1 MADAQWYPS
10 GARPRILI
18 NWDSFVT
25 QGIPNA
31 WQAPFTDAVIN
42 AYTRWQTVAGVNLR
56 FQFWGY
62 TTKTNSDDGELVIS
76 MNLLHHPMES
86 RLASTFGQYNRLI
99 IVFHRRN
106 GDGTPWNFV
115 PRNARAGEIE
125 MQGVLTHELGHCL
138 GLDHGS
144 DTNAT
149 MFPNYGYQSYRFGPF
164 DDDVQRVRAVYPSF
178 TNNRVRQLRSTDNGG
193 SWTEVPN
200 ALTSH
205 GHVNTRTNVNP
216 GVAALPRSGLYVI
229 GWSHVNSIPTWL
241 RTDGDSF
248 VFRNWLFYGGERSI
262 YGPAY
267 ASDDNQTTLWA
278 WVTNDDQGTIRLVR
292 SQNQAL
298 QWHLI
303 ATPTGART
311 GGTPALCWTRVGG
324 QSTWVLAWS
333 NFDRTNQNDTGLVRA
348 SVSSD
353 NGSSWSAPVT
363 VDPTLKALSG
373 VGAAANAANR
383 IEIAL
388 ALAPDTDAGLGQINV
403 MRTIVC
409 DVHAGNLRRLNVI
422 DSPERTR
429 IQPAIAFEQRINRFV
444 MAWREQNFNTS
455 VNTAHHPESGGS
467 WSPLVR
473 PGQGTH
479 TAPTL
484 AASAE
489 NSELVLWYA
498 FE

>member
-1 MADAQWYPS
+1 VADTQWYPV

-18 NWDSFVT
+18 NWDSFVAE
-25 QGIPNA
+25 GIPAA
-31 WQAPFTDAVIN
+31 WQGPFTEAVIN
-42 AYTRWQTVAGVNLR
+42 AYTRWQNIAGVDLR

-62 TTKTNSDDGELVIS
+62 TTVTQSNDGELVIS
-76 MNLLHHPMES
+76 MNRLHHPMES
-86 RLASTFGQYNRLI
+86 RLASTFGTYNRLI

-138 GLDHGS
+138 GLDHGA
-144 DTNAT
+144 DANAT
-149 MFPNYGYQSYRFGPF
+149 MFPSYGYHRSRFGPF
-164 DDDVQRVRAVYPSF
+164 ADDVQRVRAAYPGF
-178 TNNRVRQLRSTDNGG
+178 TGNRVRQLRSSDSGG
-193 SWTEVPN
+193 SWTEIPN

-216 GVAALPRSGLYVI
+216 GVAALPRSGLYVV

-241 RTDGDSF
+241 RTDGDTF
-248 VFRNWLFYGGERSI
+248 LFRNWLFYGGERSL

-298 QWHLI
+298 QWHWVG
-303 ATPTGART
+303 TPAGART
-311 GGTPALCWTRVGG
+311 AGSPALCWTRAGG

-348 SVSSD
+348 SVSTND
-353 NGSSWSAPVT
+353 GSTWSPPVT
-363 VDPTLKALSG
+363 VDTNLKALSG
-373 VGAAANAANR
+373 LAAAASRANR

-388 ALAPDTDAGLGQINV
+388 ALAPDTDAGIAQLNAI
-403 MRTIVC
+403 RTIVC
-409 DVHAGNLRRLNVI
+409 DVNAGAVRRLGVI
-422 DSPERTR
+422 DSSERTR
-429 IQPAIAFEQRINRFV
+429 IQPGIAYELRNDRFV

-455 VNTAHHPESGGS
+455 VNTAHHPGSGGA

-473 PGQGTH
+473 PGQRTH
-479 TAPTL
+479 TAPSI

-489 NSELVLWYA
+489 NGELALWYG

>member
-1 MADAQWYPS
+1 MADTRWYPA

-25 QGIPNA
+25 QGIPTA
-31 WQAPFTDAVIN
+31 WQAPFTEAVIN
-42 AYTRWQTVAGVNLR
+42 AYTRWQNIAGVDLR

-62 TTKTNSDDGELVIS
+62 TTKTDSADGELVIS
-76 MNLLHHPMES
+76 MNRLHHPAES
-86 RLASTFGQYNRLI
+86 RLASTFGSSNRLI

-138 GLDHGS
+138 GLDHGA

-149 MFPNYGYQSYRFGPF
+149 MFPSYNYHSARFGPF
-164 DDDVQRVRAVYPSF
+164 NDDVQRARALYPSF
-178 TNNRVRQLRSTDNGG
+178 TLNRVRQLRSTDSAG
-193 SWTEVPN
+193 SWADVPN
-200 ALTSH
+200 PLTSH

-216 GVAALPRSGLYVI
+216 GASALPRSGLYII

-248 VFRNWLFYGGERSI
+248 IFRNWFFYGGERSI

-278 WVTNDDQGTIRLVR
+278 WVANDDQGTIRVVR

-298 QWHLI
+298 QWQGLG
-303 ATPTGART
+303 APTGART
-311 GGTPALCWTRVGG
+311 AGTPALCWTRVGG
-324 QSTWVLAWS
+324 ASTWTLVWS
-333 NFDRTNQNDTGLVRA
+333 HFDRADQNSTGLVRA
-348 SVSSD
+348 SVSTN
-353 NGSSWSAPVT
+353 NGSTWSSPVT
-363 VDPTLKALSG
+363 VHPTLKALSG

-383 IEIAL
+383 IEIGL
-388 ALAPDTDAGLGQINV
+388 AQAPDTNAGLAQINTI
-403 MRTIVC
+403 RTLVC
-409 DVHAGNLRRLNVI
+409 DVSAGNVRQLNVI
-422 DSPERTR
+422 TSNERTR
-429 IQPAIAFEQRINRFV
+429 IQPSLAYEAKSDRFV

-455 VNTAHHPESGGS
+455 LNTAHHGGGGGT
-467 WSPLVR
+467 WSALVR
-473 PGQGTH
+473 PGQNSQ
-479 TAPTL
+479 TAPSI

-489 NSELVLWYA
+489 NNEIVLWYA
-498 FE
+498 HG